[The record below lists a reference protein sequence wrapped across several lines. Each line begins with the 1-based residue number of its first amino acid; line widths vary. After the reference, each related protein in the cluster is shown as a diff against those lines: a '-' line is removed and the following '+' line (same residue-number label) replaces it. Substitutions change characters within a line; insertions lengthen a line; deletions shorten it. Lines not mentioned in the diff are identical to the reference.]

1 MPLDCRKPP
10 LASRSCVCAVIPSPA
25 DTRAM
30 KSRTVREKKKKRVEN
45 VLTTDDT
52 KRLCTQPPIVAPC
65 HPSPGIKGAE
75 CLWRAGPK
83 PSHPTLVFHPP
94 PPPSSPP
101 PFCSS
106 TLGGPCVCV
115 YVCALCR
122 NTTKKRERERGASPS
137 REAARSFFL
146 FFRAFCLGVEGSGAL
161 ESRITFS
168 GDDDPDPPRTG
179 GCVCGIQ
186 GLGSGSAFANVHTNA
201 NAPVPV
207 RSPKLSAFGLA

>member
-10 LASRSCVCAVIPSPA
+10 LASCSCVCAVIPSPA

-94 PPPSSPP
+94 PHPLHHHLSVHP
-101 PFCSS
+101 
-106 TLGGPCVCV
+106 LWGDRVCV
-115 YVCALCR
+115 YMCVLCVE
-122 NTTKKRERERGASPS
+122 TPPKREREREARLQVGRRPALSFFFSVPFVLEWKVAGHSRAASPS
-137 REAARSFFL
+137 L
-146 FFRAFCLGVEGSGAL
+146 GTTTPTHRAPGAV
-161 ESRITFS
+161 
-168 GDDDPDPPRTG
+168 
-179 GCVCGIQ
+179 CVGY
-186 GLGSGSAFANVHTNA
+186 
-201 NAPVPV
+201 
-207 RSPKLSAFGLA
+207 KD